1 MSLSETQSLE
11 SEKEN
16 PSISDFPL
24 TIRLMLNFVWKK
36 KISPFDVCRVCGEG
50 FMKKII
56 VEYLDARIKD
66 EYERKIVGAY
76 TYQIFMRE
84 GV

>member
-1 MSLSETQSLE
+1 
-11 SEKEN
+11 
-16 PSISDFPL
+16 
-24 TIRLMLNFVWKK
+24 MLNFVWKK

-76 TYQIFMRE
+76 TY
-84 GV
+84 